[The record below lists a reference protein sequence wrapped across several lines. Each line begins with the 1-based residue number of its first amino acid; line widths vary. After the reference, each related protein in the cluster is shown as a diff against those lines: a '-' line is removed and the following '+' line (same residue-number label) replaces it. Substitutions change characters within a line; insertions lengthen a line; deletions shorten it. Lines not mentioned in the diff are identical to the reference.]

1 MKRKRNHSLRS
12 SVFIFLAALFL
23 LFTCSVSTIYA
34 STLQKPDI
42 AASGKFVK
50 DGDYWIY
57 RYDDKTIAKNV
68 FLKIDKKT
76 YYFNK
81 LGHRWCSWHT
91 IKGKNYYFGTR
102 SQGYL
107 IKNSLIKY
115 KGNYYYVGKD
125 GAMVTGWYTDKSGKK
140 YYFGKDGKAVT
151 GKHKIKGTYY
161 YFNQNGTVTHTGLNY
176 SLSSDCA
183 LLMNADTGQIIY
195 GKNEN
200 VAHANASTTK
210 IMTCILALE
219 NCKLNEKV
227 KFSPYAASIEPSKLY
242 ANAGEIFYLKDL
254 LYSLMLP
261 SHNDTAVAIAEH
273 VSGSTAKFVKLMNK
287 KAAEIGC
294 TNTHFATP
302 NGLDAG
308 YNHYTTASDLAKI
321 AQYAI
326 KKPMFRKLV
335 STGYYSFSNL
345 NTGRSYSIG
354 TTNALRVG
362 GPKVAA
368 LTLAFDLLKGMVCVI
383 VFRDVVYAGSSWS
396 ASSTVS
402 YPLLIALV
410 ALACLYGHIFSP
422 YLKFHGGKGI
432 ATGVGILFGFYWP
445 LALIHLA
452 IFIVLVA
459 ITRYVSVGSIVTAAL
474 VPFTVFLTQ
483 PGIPLPALAVW
494 AILGWSVVF
503 AHRGNIARL
512 RAGTEN
518 KLSFG
523 SKKGER

>member
-287 KAAEIGC
+287 RAQELGM
-294 TNTHFATP
+294 TNTTFKNC
-302 NGLDAG
+302 NGLPEEG
-308 YNHYTTASDLAKI
+308 HVTTARDISIMSLELLKHPTI
-321 AQYAI
+321 LKYSGTYMETI
-326 KKPMFRKLV
+326 SEGRKSPIELVNHNKLV
-335 STGYYSFSNL
+335 RFFDGCDGLKTGFTQEAKYCISATAVRNNVRMLAVIMGAPTYKVRNRDASMLMNYGFSKYQGKKLFNKDDDVETVYLGKSEDRYYVAKAKDDL
-345 NTGRSYSIG
+345 SI
-354 TTNALRVG
+354 V
-362 GPKVAA
+362 
-368 LTLAFDLLKGMVCVI
+368 FLKGSEGEPQNKIILNEPKDSYTEGEI
-383 VFRDVVYAGSSWS
+383 VGKCEVYLDGQKVGEVELYCDRDVEKGGF
-396 ASSTVS
+396 
-402 YPLLIALV
+402 IDN
-410 ALACLYGHIFSP
+410 
-422 YLKFHGGKGI
+422 LKYNMKN
-432 ATGVGILFGFYWP
+432 LF
-445 LALIHLA
+445 
-452 IFIVLVA
+452 
-459 ITRYVSVGSIVTAAL
+459 
-474 VPFTVFLTQ
+474 
-483 PGIPLPALAVW
+483 
-494 AILGWSVVF
+494 
-503 AHRGNIARL
+503 
-512 RAGTEN
+512 
-518 KLSFG
+518 
-523 SKKGER
+523 KKGV

>member
-68 FLKIDKKT
+68 FLKINKKT

-195 GKNEN
+195 GKM
-200 VAHANASTTK
+200 K
-210 IMTCILALE
+210 M
-219 NCKLNEKV
+219 
-227 KFSPYAASIEPSKLY
+227 
-242 ANAGEIFYLKDL
+242 L
-254 LYSLMLP
+254 LMP
-261 SHNDTAVAIAEH
+261 
-273 VSGSTAKFVKLMNK
+273 
-287 KAAEIGC
+287 
-294 TNTHFATP
+294 TP
-302 NGLDAG
+302 
-308 YNHYTTASDLAKI
+308 
-321 AQYAI
+321 AQ
-326 KKPMFRKLV
+326 P
-335 STGYYSFSNL
+335 
-345 NTGRSYSIG
+345 
-354 TTNALRVG
+354 
-362 GPKVAA
+362 
-368 LTLAFDLLKGMVCVI
+368 
-383 VFRDVVYAGSSWS
+383 
-396 ASSTVS
+396 
-402 YPLLIALV
+402 
-410 ALACLYGHIFSP
+410 
-422 YLKFHGGKGI
+422 
-432 ATGVGILFGFYWP
+432 
-445 LALIHLA
+445 
-452 IFIVLVA
+452 
-459 ITRYVSVGSIVTAAL
+459 
-474 VPFTVFLTQ
+474 
-483 PGIPLPALAVW
+483 
-494 AILGWSVVF
+494 
-503 AHRGNIARL
+503 RL
-512 RAGTEN
+512 
-518 KLSFG
+518 
-523 SKKGER
+523 